1 MSIKVSS
8 LRQWRQQHGLRL
20 VDVADLSGLSIY
32 KLSRIETGFTRL
44 HPLDKVKIA
53 RAMGVR
59 VRDLFPEDA

>member
-1 MSIKVSS
+1 MSTKVSS

-32 KLSRIETGFTRL
+32 KLSRLETGFTRF

-59 VRDLFPEDA
+59 VRVLFPDDA